1 MPVMSSI
8 LSLNPERI
16 SLMRLRAVV
25 IALVFVLC
33 WVALSVFPGVQQKI
47 EFIWQDLIW
56 SASVKSDANAAP
68 VIIAIDENSLQEVG
82 AWPWPRDTLAELSDR
97 LQERQVANQ
106 LFDIVFPEPKAGDDR
121 LIAAL
126 IENNAIIGQ
135 IPYANGE
142 EASRKGTL
150 TGALAALR
158 CGAGVGVAAGY
169 LGNTAGFS
177 EVEKGHI
184 TPLVG
189 ADGVIRSA
197 PALLCV
203 DGLVYPSISL
213 VGYLSQFS
221 EGVSLSLTQPEG
233 VLAPARSLEIKSTE
247 ESPHVIPLGMGG
259 EILVDYRLNSD
270 AFTVYS
276 ASDLLAGRI
285 PDGLL
290 KGKTVIVGATAF
302 GLGDM
307 VPTPHQALT
316 PGVMIQANLLESL
329 LNGSSLHEAQS
340 NMLLIGL
347 LVVLAAVVMVSAPG
361 RSNRR
366 SSVVLYPALAIALPV
381 LLFALELVLLQTES
395 LVTHLGGL
403 SLSLSFTALAL
414 GVLEHRVS
422 FQRGSHLVATL
433 RAYLPGS
440 VAESATHTL
449 PKGYVDAER
458 QFRVLLSAD
467 IRNFSAFEEA
477 RPPEETAALLHLF
490 LTEATSVVERQAGY
504 VEELKGDSL
513 LVSWPENIAPEQAL
527 QAAKELHLRITGILA
542 QSGVDEGHPLALG
555 VAIDAGS
562 VLVGSIG
569 SQSRRVHTLLGDT
582 VTRVIRLQEMTE
594 ELAQPILIGSGFTE
608 HYGTDMLRDMG
619 SYLLPGLRKPRRIYA
634 LSDKV
639 EDSWEQFGSHLKVLK
654 GGK

>member
-1 MPVMSSI
+1 
-8 LSLNPERI
+8 
-16 SLMRLRAVV
+16 MRLRALVV
-25 IALVFVLC
+25 ALVFAIY
-33 WVALSVFPGVQQKI
+33 WVALSLFPGVQQKL

-56 SASVKSDANAAP
+56 SAAIEPDANAAP
-68 VIIAIDENSLQEVG
+68 VIIAIDENSLQEIG
-82 AWPWPRDTLAELSDR
+82 AWPWPRSTLAELSDR
-97 LQERQVANQ
+97 LQESQVENQ

-121 LIAAL
+121 LIPAL
-126 IENNAIIGQ
+126 IGNNAIIGQ

-150 TGALAALR
+150 TGALPALR
-158 CGAGVGVAAGY
+158 CGTGVGASAGY
-169 LGNTAGFS
+169 LANAAGFA
-177 EVEKGHI
+177 EVAKGHI
-184 TPLVG
+184 TPLIHV
-189 ADGVIRSA
+189 DGVIRSV
-197 PALLCV
+197 PALLCA

-213 VGYLSQFS
+213 VAYLGQFGEDVSLTLEQS
-221 EGVSLSLTQPEG
+221 EGFFVS
-233 VLAPARSLEIKSTE
+233 ARSLQIKSVEGSTY
-247 ESPHVIPLGMGG
+247 HLPLGSGG
-259 EILVDYRLNSD
+259 EMLVDYRLSSD

-285 PDGLL
+285 PEGLL
-290 KGKTVIVGATAF
+290 RGKTVIVGATAF

-316 PGVMIQANLLESL
+316 PGVVIQAHLLESL
-329 LNGSSLHEAQS
+329 FSGGSLRTAKS
-340 NMLLIGL
+340 NTALIALLAF
-347 LVVLAAVVMVSAPG
+347 LAALLMVFAPG

-366 SSVVLYPALAIALPV
+366 SSVLLYPVLAIALPGV
-381 LLFALELVLLQTES
+381 LFFTELVLLQTLS
-395 LVTHLGGL
+395 LVAHLGEF
-403 SLSLSFTALAL
+403 SLSLLLTGLAL

-422 FQRGSHLVATL
+422 FQHGSRLVATL
-433 RAYLPGS
+433 RAYLPGV
-440 VAESATHTL
+440 VAERASHSL
-449 PKGYVDAER
+449 PKDYVDAER
-458 QFRVLLSAD
+458 QFRVLLNAD

-490 LTEATSVVERQAGY
+490 LTQATSVVERQGGY

-513 LVSWPENIAPEQAL
+513 LVSWPESIAPDIPL
-527 QAAKELHLRITGILA
+527 QVAKELHLCITGILA
-542 QSGVDEGHPLALG
+542 QSAVDEGHPLALG
-555 VAIDAGS
+555 IAIDAGS

-594 ELAQPILIGSGFTE
+594 ELAQPVLIGSGFAE
-608 HYGTDMLRDMG
+608 HYGRDRLRDMG
-619 SYLLPGLRKPRRIYA
+619 SYLLPGLRKPGRIYA